1 MKVVI
6 LCGGKG
12 TRSYPFTE
20 YFPKPMMPINGTPIL
35 VHLMRI
41 YADQGF
47 SKFVLSAGHR
57 KEILDD
63 YFSGRFPD
71 WDIKIVDTGSDADT
85 GDRIRRCADF
95 VGDTFFATYGDGL
108 GDLDLQALLRF
119 HQESRGLAT
128 VTSVPLR
135 SQYGTLVF
143 SPDGQVREFREKPVI
158 RDYWINAGFFV
169 FDKRAFDHWE
179 GHNLEGDVLPALS
192 ARQQLYSYTHE
203 GFWKS
208 MDTSKDQQELERLYT
223 HGAPW
228 IARRSAG
235 ASERRTGVDRRVR
248 NQPRAEGERR
258 AMDRRVARQSFGVIQ
273 PPRIVQAGTDGNRRP
288 TPVVLGA

>member
-20 YFPKPMMPINGTPIL
+20 YFPKPMMPIAGSPIL

-41 YADQGF
+41 YARQGF
-47 SKFVLSAGHR
+47 SEFVLSAGHR

-63 YFSGRFPD
+63 YFDGRFPD
-71 WDIKIVDTGSDADT
+71 WDITIVDTGSDADT
-85 GDRIRRCADF
+85 GDRIRRVAEHVD
-95 VGDTFFATYGDGL
+95 DTFFATYGDGL
-108 GDLDLQALLRF
+108 GDIDLHALLRF
-119 HQESRGLAT
+119 HRRSAGLAT

-143 SPDGQVREFREKPVI
+143 DDKGRVNEFHEKPVI

-169 FDKRAFDHWE
+169 FEKRAFEHWE
-179 GHNLEGDVLPALS
+179 GKNLESHVLPHLA
-192 ARQQLYSYTHE
+192 ARNGLFSYSHE

-208 MDTSKDQQELERLYT
+208 MDTSKDQQELERLYAQ
-223 HGAPW
+223 GAPW
-228 IARRSAG
+228 FVEQSEPDIAVAAAEEDG
-235 ASERRTGVDRRVR
+235 DVTGT
-248 NQPRAEGERR
+248 AL
-258 AMDRRVARQSFGVIQ
+258 AL
-273 PPRIVQAGTDGNRRP
+273 GT
-288 TPVVLGA
+288 